1 MTEKPSILVVE
12 DEAKMRRLLELELA
26 DQDFHAQTVADAE
39 TALKLL
45 NTNQFDLIVTDLKL
59 PGMSGM
65 EFLQAVKR
73 ANAAIP
79 IIIMTAFGTVE
90 SETCARLSASATS
103 TTTSSRRVRKCK
115 PFSRLSSV
123 SPRRIQPCCS
133 AERVAS
139 VRT

>member
-26 DQDFHAQTVADAE
+26 DQNFRAQTVGDAE

-59 PGMSGM
+59 PGMSGI

-90 SETCARLSASATS
+90 SAVEAMKIGASDY
-103 TTTSSRRVRKCK
+103 VLK
-115 PFSRLSSV
+115 PFRWPNSYW
-123 SPRRIQPCCS
+123 
-133 AERVAS
+133 
-139 VRT
+139 